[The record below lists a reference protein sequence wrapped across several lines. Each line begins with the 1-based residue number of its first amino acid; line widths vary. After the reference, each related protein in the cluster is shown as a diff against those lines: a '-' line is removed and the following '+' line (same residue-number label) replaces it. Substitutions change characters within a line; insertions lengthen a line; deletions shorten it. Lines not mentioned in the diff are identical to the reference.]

1 MQCEYYFAYGSNMNP
16 SRMAVRGMQYRDSM
30 AARLEGPESRINTLL
45 GDAKPASTGEVVSLA
60 ERIKALQRDAGR
72 QRTSA

>member
-1 MQCEYYFAYGSNMNP
+1 MDKTYA
-16 SRMAVRGMQYRDSM
+16 RDKLNQLAAEVVAM
-30 AARLEGPESRINTLL
+30 AARLEGPDSRINTLI
-45 GDAKPASTGEVVSLA
+45 GDSKPASTGEVVSLA